1 MLEIISPSSVSLIQS
16 ILILLSGIVILIAS
30 IGILTFKKDMPNVVY
45 ARIHVLGM
53 IDVAG
58 IVVFLALGQ
67 YLFAV
72 LYLVLAPF
80 LAHAMANA
88 YFYGE
93 DEYNALYAADM
104 AVDDADDV
112 EAAGGVHQMDECH
125 LSLVEQQLLTEEV
138 AAGISRQRQFWQ
150 TDDFRASSFGLDDE
164 RLNLLDVVLAVSHLH
179 RRDGRSDFDKSVIHR
194 MRIDD

>member
-1 MLEIISPSSVSLIQS
+1 MLEIINPSMVSLIQS
-16 ILILLSGIVILIAS
+16 ILIILSGLVILIAS
-30 IGILTFKKDMPNVVY
+30 IGILTFDKDMPNIVY
-45 ARIHVLGM
+45 V

-93 DEYNALYAADM
+93 DDYNTLYAADM
-104 AVDDADDV
+104 VEDKYAALNDPDKLEDVATEDVSGEDADSAEGNANETASENLDSGV
-112 EAAGGVHQMDECH
+112 ESND
-125 LSLVEQQLLTEEV
+125 
-138 AAGISRQRQFWQ
+138 
-150 TDDFRASSFGLDDE
+150 
-164 RLNLLDVVLAVSHLH
+164 
-179 RRDGRSDFDKSVIHR
+179 
-194 MRIDD
+194 

>member
-1 MLEIISPSSVSLIQS
+1 MLEFITPSWVSLIQS
-16 ILILLSGIVILIAS
+16 ILIILSGIVILIAS
-30 IGILTFKKDMPNVVY
+30 IGILTFEKDMPNVVY

-93 DEYNALYAADM
+93 DEYNTLNAADM
-104 AVDDADDV
+104 VEDKYAALNASDKLDDDDAGDAVEDD
-112 EAAGGVHQMDECH
+112 AADSAEGNADE
-125 LSLVEQQLLTEEV
+125 T
-138 AAGISRQRQFWQ
+138 
-150 TDDFRASSFGLDDE
+150 ASENVDSGDE
-164 RLNLLDVVLAVSHLH
+164 SND
-179 RRDGRSDFDKSVIHR
+179 
-194 MRIDD
+194 

>member
-1 MLEIISPSSVSLIQS
+1 MLEIINPSSVSLIQS

-93 DEYNALYAADM
+93 DDYNTLYAADM
-104 AVDDADDV
+104 V
-112 EAAGGVHQMDECH
+112 EDKYAALNDPDKLED
-125 LSLVEQQLLTEEV
+125 V
-138 AAGISRQRQFWQ
+138 AAGDVSGEDADSAEGNADE
-150 TDDFRASSFGLDDE
+150 TATENLDSGDE
-164 RLNLLDVVLAVSHLH
+164 SND
-179 RRDGRSDFDKSVIHR
+179 
-194 MRIDD
+194 

>member
-1 MLEIISPSSVSLIQS
+1 MLEIINPSSVSLIQS

-93 DEYNALYAADM
+93 DDYNTLYAADM
-104 AVDDADDV
+104 VEDKYAALNDPDKLEDVATEDVSGEDADSAEGNADETATENLDSGV
-112 EAAGGVHQMDECH
+112 ESND
-125 LSLVEQQLLTEEV
+125 
-138 AAGISRQRQFWQ
+138 
-150 TDDFRASSFGLDDE
+150 
-164 RLNLLDVVLAVSHLH
+164 
-179 RRDGRSDFDKSVIHR
+179 
-194 MRIDD
+194 

>member
-1 MLEIISPSSVSLIQS
+1 MLEIINPSMVSLIQS
-16 ILILLSGIVILIAS
+16 ILIILSGLVILIAS
-30 IGILTFKKDMPNVVY
+30 IGILTFDKDMPNVVY
-45 ARIHVLGM
+45 VRIHVLGM

-93 DEYNALYAADM
+93 DDYNTLYAADM
-104 AVDDADDV
+104 VEDKYAALNDPDKLEDATEDVSGEDADSAEGNADETASENLDSGV
-112 EAAGGVHQMDECH
+112 ESND
-125 LSLVEQQLLTEEV
+125 
-138 AAGISRQRQFWQ
+138 
-150 TDDFRASSFGLDDE
+150 
-164 RLNLLDVVLAVSHLH
+164 
-179 RRDGRSDFDKSVIHR
+179 
-194 MRIDD
+194 

>member
-1 MLEIISPSSVSLIQS
+1 MLEIINPSSVSLIQS

-93 DEYNALYAADM
+93 DDYNTLYAADM
-104 AVDDADDV
+104 V
-112 EAAGGVHQMDECH
+112 EDKYAALNDPDKLED
-125 LSLVEQQLLTEEV
+125 V
-138 AAGISRQRQFWQ
+138 AAGDVSEEDADSEEENADETISEN
-150 TDDFRASSFGLDDE
+150 LDSGDE
-164 RLNLLDVVLAVSHLH
+164 SND
-179 RRDGRSDFDKSVIHR
+179 
-194 MRIDD
+194 

>member
-1 MLEIISPSSVSLIQS
+1 MFEIINPSMVSLIQS
-16 ILILLSGIVILIAS
+16 ILIILSGLVILIAS
-30 IGILTFKKDMPNVVY
+30 IGILTFDKNMPNVVY
-45 ARIHVLGM
+45 VRIHVLGM

-93 DEYNALYAADM
+93 DDYNTLYAADM
-104 AVDDADDV
+104 VEDKYAVLNAPDKLDDDV
-112 EAAGGVHQMDECH
+112 KDAVEDAAADVSGEDAMDA
-125 LSLVEQQLLTEEV
+125 VED
-138 AAGISRQRQFWQ
+138 AADVSGEDSAEGNADE
-150 TDDFRASSFGLDDE
+150 TASENLDSGDE
-164 RLNLLDVVLAVSHLH
+164 SND
-179 RRDGRSDFDKSVIHR
+179 
-194 MRIDD
+194 

>member
-104 AVDDADDV
+104 AVDDVDDV
-112 EAAGGVHQMDECH
+112 EDDDAADSEEENADETV
-125 LSLVEQQLLTEEV
+125 SEN
-138 AAGISRQRQFWQ
+138 
-150 TDDFRASSFGLDDE
+150 LDSGDE
-164 RLNLLDVVLAVSHLH
+164 SND
-179 RRDGRSDFDKSVIHR
+179 
-194 MRIDD
+194 